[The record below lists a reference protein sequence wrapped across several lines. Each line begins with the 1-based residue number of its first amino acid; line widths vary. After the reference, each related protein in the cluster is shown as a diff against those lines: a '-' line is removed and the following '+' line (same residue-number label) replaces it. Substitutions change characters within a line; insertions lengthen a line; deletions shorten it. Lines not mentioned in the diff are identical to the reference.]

1 MADAKL
7 NLRCT
12 NCEGRDF
19 YLQDGLYFCEECNV
33 QYANLV
39 EMEYD
44 EHNENYQSQGR
55 IKIGKVKTKE
65 ENIKGIMTSKLPEFV
80 LTFCCPLL
88 KLADLPVL
96 KSTTSF

>member
-12 NCEGRDF
+12 NCNGLDF
-19 YLQDGLYFCEECNV
+19 YLQDGLYFCEECHI

-44 EHNENYQSQGR
+44 EHNQNFQSQSR
-55 IKIGKVKTKE
+55 IRLAKDKAKKE
-65 ENIKGIMTSKLPEFV
+65 N
-80 LTFCCPLL
+80 LL
-88 KLADLPVL
+88 KCNQIQDLL
-96 KSTTSF
+96 